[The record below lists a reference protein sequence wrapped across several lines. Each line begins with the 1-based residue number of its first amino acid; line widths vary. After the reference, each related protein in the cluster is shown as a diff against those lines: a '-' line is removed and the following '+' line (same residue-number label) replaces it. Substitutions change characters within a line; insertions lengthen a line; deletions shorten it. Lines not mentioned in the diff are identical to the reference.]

1 MLKAK
6 SALVTGATSGI
17 GLAIARAL
25 AAEGCNIVF
34 NGLGDGAEIEALRR
48 AMSEDF
54 GVEAIYHGADL
65 ARPEEIPGLIE
76 AAESAFGRLDILVN
90 NAGIQYVSP
99 IDEFPI
105 AKWDEIIAINLSASF
120 HTIRAA
126 LPGMKRRGWG
136 RIVNIASV
144 NGLVASV
151 DKSAYVAAKHG
162 ILGLTK
168 TVTLETAGFNITC
181 NAICPGYVRTPLV
194 ERQIEVRAA
203 KHGLAMEDAVAE
215 HLAEKHPSPKFVAA
229 EEVAALVVFLCGAA
243 AAGINGAALP
253 IDRGWLAR

>member
-48 AMSEDF
+48 AISQDF
-54 GVEAIYHGADL
+54 GVEAVFHRADL

-76 AAESAFGRLDILVN
+76 AAEAGFGRLDILVN

-126 LPGMKRRGWG
+126 LPGMKRRDWG

-144 NGLVASV
+144 NGLVASI

-162 ILGLTK
+162 IPGLTK
-168 TVTLETAGFNITC
+168 KVMREAAGFDKHRQ
-181 NAICPGYVRTPLV
+181 ALLPGLVRPAMC
-194 ERQIEVRAA
+194 ERQIEARAA
-203 KHGLAMEDAVAE
+203 KHGLTMVEAAVE

-229 EEVAALVVFLCGAA
+229 EEVAAFVVFLCGDA

>member
-17 GLAIARAL
+17 GHAIARAL

-48 AMSEDF
+48 AISENF
-54 GVEAIYHGADL
+54 GVEALYHGADL
-65 ARPEEIPGLIE
+65 SKPEEIPGLIE
-76 AAESAFGRLDILVN
+76 AAEAGFGRLDILVN

-126 LPGMKRRGWG
+126 LPGMKRRDWG

-194 ERQIEVRAA
+194 ERQIEARAA
-203 KHGLAMEDAVAE
+203 KHGLTMEDAVAE
-215 HLAEKHPSPKFVAA
+215 HLAEKHPSREFVTA
-229 EEVAALVVFLCGAA
+229 EEVAALVVYLCGA

-253 IDRGWLAR
+253 VDRGWLAR

>member
-17 GLAIARAL
+17 GHAIARAL

-48 AMSEDF
+48 AISEDF
-54 GVEAIYHGADL
+54 GVEAVFHRADL
-65 ARPEEIPGLIE
+65 GKPEEIPGLIE
-76 AAESAFGRLDILVN
+76 AAEAGFGRLDILVN
-90 NAGIQYVSP
+90 NAGIQFVSP

-126 LPGMKRRGWG
+126 LPGMKRRDWG

-144 NGLVASV
+144 LGLVASI

-168 TVTLETAGFNITC
+168 TVTLETAGFDITC
-181 NAICPGYVRTPLV
+181 NAICPGYVRTPLI
-194 ERQIEVRAA
+194 ERQIEALAA
-203 KHGLAMEDAVAE
+203 AHGLTIEDAAAE
-215 HLAEKHPSPKFVAA
+215 HLAEKHPSPEFIAA
-229 EEVAALVVFLCGAA
+229 EEVAALVVFLCGTA

-253 IDRGWLAR
+253 MDRGWLAR

>member
-17 GLAIARAL
+17 GHAIARAL

-34 NGLGDGAEIEALRR
+34 NGLGDWAEIEALRR
-48 AMSEDF
+48 AISEDF
-54 GVEAIYHGADL
+54 GVEAVFHRADL

-76 AAESAFGRLDILVN
+76 AAEAGFGRLDILVN

-126 LPGMKRRGWG
+126 LPGMKRRDWG

-144 NGLVASV
+144 LGLVASI

-168 TVTLETAGFNITC
+168 TVTLETAGFDITC
-181 NAICPGYVRTPLV
+181 NAICPGYVRTPLI
-194 ERQIEVRAA
+194 ERQIEALAA
-203 KHGLAMEDAVAE
+203 AHGLTIEDAVAE
-215 HLAEKHPSPKFVAA
+215 HLAEKHPSPEFVAA
-229 EEVAALVVFLCGAA
+229 EEVAALVVFLCGGA

-253 IDRGWLAR
+253 MDRGWLAR

>member
-17 GLAIARAL
+17 GHAIARAL

-34 NGLGDGAEIEALRR
+34 NGLGQGAEIEALRR
-48 AMSEDF
+48 AISEDF
-54 GVEAIYHGADL
+54 GVEVIYHGADL
-65 ARPEEIPGLIE
+65 SKAEEIPGLID
-76 AAESAFGRLDILVN
+76 AAEAGFGGLDILVN

-99 IDEFPI
+99 VDEFPI

-126 LPGMKRRGWG
+126 LPAMKRRDWG

-144 NGLVASV
+144 NGLVASI

-168 TVTLETAGFNITC
+168 TVTLETAGFDITC
-181 NAICPGYVRTPLV
+181 NAICPGFVRTPLV
-194 ERQIEVRAA
+194 ERQIEARAA
-203 KHGLAMEDAVAE
+203 KHGLALEDAAAE
-215 HLAEKHPSPKFVAA
+215 PLAEKHPSRQFIAA
-229 EEVAALVVFLCGAA
+229 EEVAAFVVFLCGPA
-243 AAGINGAALP
+243 AAGIDGATLP